1 VAQPDDK
8 KAAPSA
14 APAPTLPTDE
24 VLKASFSFK
33 PVPNPSDPTHPK
45 TNAHLL
51 IQGSKPMDIDLGN
64 FASPPDVV
72 NEAKAKLA
80 SFPNGMIMGFRSY
93 QPSSGISSD
102 LAVLHVN
109 GRHLRIVQRRV
120 DETAAEPGRFETAR
134 EVPMPIN
141 TKVVA
146 CVPGKEVAFGRRGS
160 PPLPGSGTSCSTQVL
175 PSGSLKPAYFMP
187 PRSSAG
193 PMATP
198 RPPAPRALGRC
209 WPLPGAGPAASP
221 PAWPC
226 RAGPCSSRMEQAE
239 PWGRELQHAD
249 RGAGPH
255 VVV

>member
-1 VAQPDDK
+1 MFPMKYSSWALCAAVLLVGCNQSAPVTSAPTVTPPAAAPAADTATGAVSSSTAATVAQPNDK

-146 CVPGKEVAFGRRGS
+146 
-160 PPLPGSGTSCSTQVL
+160 
-175 PSGSLKPAYFMP
+175 
-187 PRSSAG
+187 
-193 PMATP
+193 
-198 RPPAPRALGRC
+198 
-209 WPLPGAGPAASP
+209 ASP
-221 PAWPC
+221 AKK
-226 RAGPCSSRMEQAE
+226 
-239 PWGRELQHAD
+239 
-249 RGAGPH
+249 
-255 VVV
+255 